1 MTENSTI
8 AFVNANI
15 PWGGG
20 EKWHFEMATKLYE
33 KGRSI
38 FFIVH
43 PRSKLLEKVRDKDLP
58 YAALPVGNLSF
69 LNPFLIRKMANIFR
83 AHRVHSVILNLPSDV
98 KAAGPAARMAGVKKI
113 IYRRGT
119 ALAVN
124 NNFYNRYLFQK
135 VLTHLVT
142 NSQETKTLL
151 LKENARLINKTKIR
165 VIYNGLDFH
174 EFDSRP
180 VKTICTG
187 QDDEL
192 VLGNAGRF
200 VEQKGQRFLVQI
212 AKRLKENDVPFRM
225 LLAGEGK
232 LKASIIE
239 MAKREGVEDRMIFT
253 GFISDIKSFM
263 ASIDVF
269 LLTSLWEGF
278 GYVILEAMAGEKPVI
293 AFNVS
298 SNPEIIEDGENGYL
312 VPFGDTESFTRRIIS
327 LSQDER
333 LREKMGRQA
342 RNLVES
348 HFHLA
353 KTVKQI
359 EQLIDEA

>member
-1 MTENSTI
+1 MMENSTI
-8 AFVNANI
+8 AFVNSNI
-15 PWGGG
+15 AWGGG
-20 EKWHFEMATKLYE
+20 EKWHLEMATKLHE

-43 PRSKLLEKVRDKDLP
+43 PKSKLLEKVRDQDLP
-58 YAALPVGNLSF
+58 YAVLPIGNLSF
-69 LNPFLIRKMANIFR
+69 LNPLLIRKIAKIFR

-151 LKENARLINKTKIR
+151 LKENARLINNTKIR
-165 VIYNGLDFH
+165 VIYNGLDFK
-174 EFDSRP
+174 EFDNRP
-180 VKTICTG
+180 IETIFTRHSN
-187 QDDEL
+187 EL

-212 AKRLKENDVPFRM
+212 AKRLKENAVPFRM

-232 LKASIIE
+232 LKNSIIE

-253 GFISDIKSFM
+253 GFIADIKSFM

-312 VPFGDTESFTRRIIS
+312 VPFGDVDVFTRRIIS

-342 RNLVES
+342 RTLVES
-348 HFHLA
+348 HFHL
-353 KTVKQI
+353 
-359 EQLIDEA
+359 